1 MIRLTPGAN
10 RVSATSSRESLPE
23 SISISPEEV
32 RAELARVLE
41 SELFAH
47 SARLSRFLQRTV
59 EAVLDGKADSV
70 KEFALGQDVFE
81 RGADY
86 DPRIDSIVRVE
97 ALRLRR
103 KLNEYYER
111 AGGEDPVIISYQP
124 GSYVPRFH
132 RRRPLEPPSESAP
145 KDLDPDTIAVLPFVN
160 LSADPEQAM
169 FCTGTTEEIILELA
183 SVPGLKV
190 LGLATVF
197 ALRDHG
203 NGFLPM
209 CRKLGVGT
217 LVEGSVRRSGD
228 QLRIGARTV
237 DVATGQTAWSRSF
250 ERTDNDIFAIQD
262 EIAQEVAAALQAPA
276 RPVPAI
282 PTGAAG
288 LEAYTW
294 YLRGMDAWDE
304 GKPERCREAIDHLK
318 RAAALAPQFALP
330 QSGLAQAYQ
339 WMALWGWAHPLEMED
354 QSRTAVQEAMR
365 MDGQSAETQA
375 AWATHLVRFEW
386 NWRSAESAANRA
398 LELNPSCGL
407 AYSMKAN
414 SALAQLRLDD
424 ALRYF
429 ERAVQLDP
437 LSYRTN
443 GAVGIA
449 YWSQRRYDEAE
460 RWFRVA
466 QSLKPHSLQNHYFRS
481 RLYLSMGRWAEA
493 VEQSL
498 AASEESNLALGALG
512 AAYAGLGNR
521 EKADEALR
529 RLRERAE
536 FRYVDGMA
544 SALVQMALDDTHAAL
559 ESVAEAVENHSPM
572 APFLN
577 PDHWFEPL
585 RQDLR
590 FQTILGALKL
600 G

>member
-1 MIRLTPGAN
+1 MIRLTPGVN

-23 SISISPEEV
+23 FASISPEEV
-32 RAELARVLE
+32 RAELANVLK
-41 SELFAH
+41 SEMFAH
-47 SARLSRFLQRTV
+47 SLRLSRFLKRTV
-59 EAVLDGKADSV
+59 EAVLDGQADSV

-103 KLNEYYER
+103 KLSEYYER
-111 AGGEDPVIISYQP
+111 SGGEDPVIISYRP

-132 RRRPLEPPSESAP
+132 RRKRLEPPSEAAP
-145 KDLDPDTIAVLPFVN
+145 QDLDPDTIAVLPFVN
-160 LSADPEQAM
+160 LSSDPEQAM
-169 FCTGTTEEIILELA
+169 FCNGTTEEIILELA

-197 ALRDHG
+197 ALRDRKED
-203 NGFLPM
+203 FLQT
-209 CRKLGVGT
+209 CHKLGVGT

-250 ERTDNDIFAIQD
+250 ERRADDIFAIQD
-262 EIAQEVAAALQAPA
+262 EIAQEVAAALQAAA
-276 RPVPAI
+276 RPVAAI

-294 YLRGMDAWDE
+294 YLRGMAAWDE
-304 GKPERCREAIDHLK
+304 GKPERCREAIAHLK
-318 RAAALAPQFALP
+318 RAAALAPHFALP

-339 WMALWGWAHPLEMED
+339 WVGLWGWAPAREMEA
-354 QSRTAVQEAMR
+354 QSRAAVQEALR

-386 NWRSAESAANRA
+386 DWKNAEGAANRA

-414 SALAQLRLDD
+414 CALFQLRLDD

-429 ERAVQLDP
+429 EQAVQLDP

-449 YWSQRRYDEAE
+449 YWSQRRYEEAE

-466 QSLKPHSLQNHYFRS
+466 QSLAPHSLQNHYFHS
-481 RLYLSMGRWAEA
+481 RLYLSMGRWDKAI
-493 VEQSL
+493 EQSF

-512 AAYAGLGNR
+512 AAYAGAGNR
-521 EKADEALR
+521 EKAHEVLS

-536 FRYVDGMA
+536 SHYVDGIA
-544 SALVQMALDDTHAAL
+544 VALVQIGLGDTDGAL
-559 ESVAEAVENHSPM
+559 ESMVQAVENRSPM
-572 APFLN
+572 APCLHA
-577 PDHWFEPL
+577 DHWFEPL
-585 RQDLR
+585 HSDPR
-590 FQTILGALKL
+590 FQRLLAALNLG
-600 G
+600 